1 MPLKCIYFVTE
12 LCAGPMENLE
22 YKLSMS
28 LYSIYSLIFPIG
40 NDSQSTFGYRW
51 LEQALI
57 YSSPKGLFHK
67 NSEDYRTVNLVDI
80 LKSKTVNAKNPQ
92 ISS

>member
-12 LCAGPMENLE
+12 LCARPMKSLE

-28 LYSIYSLIFPIG
+28 LYFIYSLIFPVG
-40 NDSQSTFGYRW
+40 NGSQSTFGYCW

-57 YSSPKGLFHK
+57 YGK
-67 NSEDYRTVNLVDI
+67 
-80 LKSKTVNAKNPQ
+80 
-92 ISS
+92 